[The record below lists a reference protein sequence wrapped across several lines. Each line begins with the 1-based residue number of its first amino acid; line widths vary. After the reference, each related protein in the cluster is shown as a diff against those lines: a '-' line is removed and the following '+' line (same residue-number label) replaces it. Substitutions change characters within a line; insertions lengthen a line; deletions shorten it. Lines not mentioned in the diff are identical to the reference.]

1 MKRLQLYSSALAYG
15 LLAAAFAVSGAAAE
29 PTTTSH
35 CFSNVRVHPETGDTA
50 GYCLHVL
57 LRGTVA
63 SGTLAF
69 YEGSA
74 APAYVPLQGSFKR
87 GSLVLS
93 SVPHSSSVP
102 FTLSGS
108 PGSRTFEGTIAFNRG
123 TRTETE
129 RVSLPAAPLAQ
140 CSPPPTQ

>member
-1 MKRLQLYSSALAYG
+1 MKRHPLYSSALACG
-15 LLAAAFAVSGAAAE
+15 LLAAAFAVSGAATE
-29 PTTTSH
+29 HTTISR
-35 CFSNVRVHPETGDTA
+35 CFSNVRVHSETADTV
-50 GYCLHVL
+50 GYRLHVV

-74 APAYVPLQGSFKR
+74 TPARVPVQGSFKR

-108 PGSRTFEGTIAFNRG
+108 PGSHTFEGTITFTRG
-123 TRTETE
+123 ALTETE
-129 RVSLPAAPLAQ
+129 RVSLPTAPFTQ
-140 CSPPPTQ
+140 CIPPPTQ